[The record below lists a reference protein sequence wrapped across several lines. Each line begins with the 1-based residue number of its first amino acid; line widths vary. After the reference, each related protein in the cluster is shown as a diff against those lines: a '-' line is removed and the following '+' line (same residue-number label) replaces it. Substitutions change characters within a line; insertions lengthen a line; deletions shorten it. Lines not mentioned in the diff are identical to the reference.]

1 MKLATRKSS
10 LPTRNH
16 ILAVSARLLLRQ
28 GYRST
33 TIREIASDAGVAIGS
48 VQNFFHSKECI
59 LTELA
64 QMIFAGQFAAAREV
78 SPNGQPPIYTYAAE
92 TALQLVMTERNEQLR
107 EIYTEAYTLPDT
119 MEFIYENTAKELM
132 QIFGDRFPGYQE
144 SDFYEMDI
152 GTCGLMRG
160 YMAKPCDIHF
170 PLQRKI
176 DRFLTSSLRIFRV
189 EGEELEQV
197 LAFVRGLDLVPAA
210 DQVIAQIFT
219 TLEDRFHCKL

>member
-1 MKLATRKSS
+1 MATRKSS

-16 ILAVSARLLLRQ
+16 ILTVSARLLLKQ
-28 GYRST
+28 GYRGT
-33 TIREIASDAGVAIGS
+33 TIREIASEAGVAIGS

-64 QMIFAGQFAAAREV
+64 QLIFAGQFGAARAV
-78 SPNGQPPIYTYAAE
+78 SPAGKTPVYTYAAE
-92 TALQLVMTERNEQLR
+92 TALQLVITERNEQLR
-107 EIYTEAYTLPDT
+107 EIYTEAYTLPET

-132 QIFGDRFPGYQE
+132 QIFGDRFPGYLE
-144 SDFYEMDI
+144 SDFYEIDI

-176 DRFLTSSLRIFRV
+176 DRFLNSSLRIFRV

-197 LAFVRGLDLVPAA
+197 LEFVRGLDLVPAA

-219 TLEDRFHCKL
+219 TLENHFDCKL

>member
-1 MKLATRKSS
+1 MATRKSS

-33 TIREIASDAGVAIGS
+33 TIREIASEAGVAIGS

-64 QMIFAGQFAAAREV
+64 RMIFAEQFGAAKQATPTGQ
-78 SPNGQPPIYTYAAE
+78 SPIYTYAAE
-92 TALQLVMTERNEQLR
+92 TALQLEITERNEQLR
-107 EIYTEAYTLPDT
+107 EIYIEAYTLPET
-119 MEFIYENTAKELM
+119 VEFIYENTAKELM
-132 QIFGDRFPGYQE
+132 GIFGDRFPGYLE

-160 YMAKPCDIHF
+160 YMAKRCDIHF

-189 EGEELEQV
+189 EEEELEKV
-197 LAFVRGLDLVPAA
+197 LAYVHGLDLVPAA
-210 DQVIAQIFT
+210 DQAIKQLFS
-219 TLEDRFHCKL
+219 TLEGHFDCKI

>member
-1 MKLATRKSS
+1 MATRKSS

-28 GYRST
+28 GYRNT

-64 QMIFAGQFAAAREV
+64 QIIFAEQFKAAKLATPKGQNPV
-78 SPNGQPPIYTYAAE
+78 YTYAAE
-92 TALQLVMTERNEQLR
+92 TALQLVITERNEQLR

-119 MEFIYENTAKELM
+119 VEFIYENTAKELVG
-132 QIFGDRFPGYQE
+132 IFGDRFPGYLE

-160 YMAKPCDIHF
+160 YMAKHCDIHF

-197 LAFVRGLDLVPAA
+197 LDFVRGLDLAPAA
-210 DQVIAQIFT
+210 DQVIAQLFAV
-219 TLEDRFHCKL
+219 LETRFNCKI

>member
-1 MKLATRKSS
+1 MATRKSS

-16 ILAVSARLLLRQ
+16 ILTVSARLLLKQ
-28 GYRST
+28 GYRGT
-33 TIREIASDAGVAIGS
+33 TIREIASEAGVAIGS

-64 QMIFAGQFAAAREV
+64 QLIFAGQFGAARAV
-78 SPNGQPPIYTYAAE
+78 SPAGKTPVYTYAAE
-92 TALQLVMTERNEQLR
+92 TALQLVITERNEQLR
-107 EIYTEAYTLPDT
+107 EIYTEAYTLPET

-132 QIFGDRFPGYQE
+132 QIFGDRFPGYLE
-144 SDFYEMDI
+144 SDFYEIDI

-170 PLQRKI
+170 PLRRKI

-197 LAFVRGLDLVPAA
+197 LEFVRGLDLVPAA

-219 TLEDRFHCKL
+219 TLENHFDCKL

>member
-1 MKLATRKSS
+1 MATRKSS

-16 ILAVSARLLLRQ
+16 ILTVSARLLLKQ
-28 GYRST
+28 GYRGT
-33 TIREIASDAGVAIGS
+33 TIREIASEAGVAIGS

-64 QMIFAGQFAAAREV
+64 QLIFAGQFGASRAV
-78 SPNGQPPIYTYAAE
+78 SPAGKTPVYTYAAE
-92 TALQLVMTERNEQLR
+92 TALQLVITERNEQLR
-107 EIYTEAYTLPDT
+107 EIYTEAYTLPET

-132 QIFGDRFPGYQE
+132 QIFGDRFPGYLE
-144 SDFYEMDI
+144 SDFYEIDI

-197 LAFVRGLDLVPAA
+197 LEFVRGLDLVPAA

-219 TLEDRFHCKL
+219 TLENHFDCKL

>member
-1 MKLATRKSS
+1 MATRKSS

-16 ILAVSARLLLRQ
+16 ILTVSARLLLKQ
-28 GYRST
+28 GYRGT
-33 TIREIASDAGVAIGS
+33 TIREIASEAGVAIGS

-64 QMIFAGQFAAAREV
+64 QLIFAGQFGAARAV
-78 SPNGQPPIYTYAAE
+78 SPAGKTPVYTYAAE
-92 TALQLVMTERNEQLR
+92 TALQLVITERNEQLR
-107 EIYTEAYTLPDT
+107 EIYTEAYTLPET

-132 QIFGDRFPGYQE
+132 QIFGDRFPGYLE
-144 SDFYEMDI
+144 SDFYEIDI

-197 LAFVRGLDLVPAA
+197 LEFVRGLDLVPAA

-219 TLEDRFHCKL
+219 TLENHFDCKL